1 MRNARSLLY
10 VLFLSLSLSFLIN
23 TTFRIERVT
32 RTHTHTHAHT
42 HSCFTIIPPR
52 TVGPREGE
60 GEEGGRGERVE
71 TERGRRVEGLCS
83 WVNGLTLLAAGII
96 GRTKKTGIGI
106 AKNSREGVEFHM
118 KYTRHLL
125 PPPAGAPAKTQTHYK

>member
-1 MRNARSLLY
+1 MRNARSLPY
-10 VLFLSLSLSFLIN
+10 VLSLSLSFLIN

-32 RTHTHTHAHT
+32 HTHTHTRT
-42 HSCFTIIPPR
+42 HSRLTIIPPR

-71 TERGRRVEGLCS
+71 TERRRRVEGLCS